1 MKRYEVT
8 EILGSFELFIG
19 DEVEAKNE
27 VDAKEQILNEI
38 LDNLGN
44 YIDIEIEEVN
54 DYEDGEQSE

>member
-54 DYEDGEQSE
+54 DYEDGEEE